1 MNHYIRHIIEAFDF
15 NTVKKDNKSKNIV
28 DTAIDAAI
36 EYKLN
41 DIVNNNI
48 LKFHKPTQ
56 ESSNWLQAQV
66 GIYKVNNT
74 DELKKLIECCIK
86 TLGNKCNLNWIGVS
100 NITNMEGI
108 FYNSTFNGNI
118 SKWDVSNVTVMYNM
132 FCMANF
138 NGNISKWN
146 VSNVTN
152 MSYMFQQSKFNQN
165 ISKWDV
171 SNVTN
176 MDGMFMMAKK
186 FNQDISKWNI
196 TKAPYSKNI
205 FSWCPIKEEY
215 KPKFKK

>member
-1 MNHYIRHIIEAFDF
+1 MNHYIRYIIESFDF
-15 NTVKKDNKSKNIV
+15 NTVKKDNKTKQLVN
-28 DTAIDAAI
+28 TAMDAAI

-41 DIVNNNI
+41 DIVNNI
-48 LKFHKPTQ
+48 LKFHKPT
-56 ESSNWLQAQV
+56 EDDAKWLQSQI
-66 GIYKVNNT
+66 GIYTVNDT
-74 DELKKLIECCIK
+74 DKLKKLIECCIK
-86 TLGNKCNLNWIGVS
+86 TFGNKCNLNWIDVS
-100 NITNMEGI
+100 NITNMDGL

-138 NGNISKWN
+138 NGRINNWN
-146 VSNVTN
+146 VSNVTD
-152 MSYMFQQSKFNQN
+152 MSYMFQQSKFNQD

-171 SNVTN
+171 SNVTY

-196 TKAPYSKNI
+196 AKVSYSEKI

-215 KPKFKK
+215 KPIFKK

>member
-15 NTVKKDNKSKNIV
+15 NSVKDNKSKNIV
-28 DTAIDAAI
+28 DTAMDAAI
-36 EYKLN
+36 KYKLN
-41 DIVNNNI
+41 DIVNNI
-48 LKFHKPTQ
+48 LKFHKSA
-56 ESSNWLQAQV
+56 EDDAKWLQSQV
-66 GIYKVNNT
+66 GIYTVNDTN
-74 DELKKLIECCIK
+74 ELKKLIECCIK
-86 TLGNKCNLNWIGVS
+86 TFGNKCNLNWIDVS
-100 NITNMEGI
+100 NITNMDGI

-138 NGNISKWN
+138 NGNINKWN

-165 ISKWDV
+165 ISNWDV

-196 TKAPYSKNI
+196 AKVSYSENI
-205 FSWCPIKEEY
+205 FTWCPIKEEF